1 MVGVHGVPGVWMVPI
16 LCLDL
21 PAVSGAN
28 DAQNSAELVDSEN
41 ESQEGAAGQW
51 WGLHAPRASH
61 FPGFCCQTSF
71 LVDL

>member
-1 MVGVHGVPGVWMVPI
+1 MVSLVYGPI

-41 ESQEGAAGQW
+41 ESQEQPLLGGSGGVFMQQGHRIFQVFAVRPHSW
-51 WGLHAPRASH
+51 
-61 FPGFCCQTSF
+61 
-71 LVDL
+71 